1 MAELAI
7 VGSQDVDASEWLDN
21 AREVQLPTRDSSV
34 KATVGTLNGYELI
47 VMPRNSS
54 GRPVPPHAIDYR
66 ANMDAL
72 SRAGVRMV
80 LTTAMVGTL
89 RHSVPN
95 GSMLV
100 LDQFIDFTKDR
111 QFTFFSDDRFGF
123 ADMTEPY
130 CPNLRAH
137 MIRAGES
144 LGLHMAPRGC
154 CVCVPG
160 PRFETR
166 AEVRMFAQL
175 GGDVIG
181 HTNGTDCI
189 MAREA
194 GMCFATFAERD
205 HARRGSVGPRH
216 ERARLARTAQAACRP
231 VQADRGRDDPV
242 AARQRLRC
250 PCALPLR
257 HGRANREVAGIR
269 PIGQGESQGLE

>member
-144 LGLHMAPRGC
+144 LGFHMAPRGC

-194 GMCFATFAERD
+194 GMCFATFAGVITLGAGLSD
-205 HARRGSVGPRH
+205 HDMNAHDWHEPRRQH
-216 ERARLARTAQAACRP
+216 
-231 VQADRGRDDPV
+231 
-242 AARQRLRC
+242 AARFRKIVGEMTRSLRDSGSDVHVDC
-250 PCALPLR
+250 RCAT
-257 HGRANREVAGIR
+257 AA
-269 PIGQGESQGLE
+269 PIEK

>member
-194 GMCFATFAERD
+194 GMCFATFAGVITLGAGLSD
-205 HARRGSVGPRH
+205 HDMSAHDWHEPRRQH
-216 ERARLARTAQAACRP
+216 
-231 VQADRGRDDPV
+231 
-242 AARQRLRC
+242 AARFRQIVAEMTRSLRDSGSDAHVHC
-250 PCALPLR
+250 RCAT
-257 HGRANREVAGIR
+257 AA
-269 PIGQGESQGLE
+269 PIEK